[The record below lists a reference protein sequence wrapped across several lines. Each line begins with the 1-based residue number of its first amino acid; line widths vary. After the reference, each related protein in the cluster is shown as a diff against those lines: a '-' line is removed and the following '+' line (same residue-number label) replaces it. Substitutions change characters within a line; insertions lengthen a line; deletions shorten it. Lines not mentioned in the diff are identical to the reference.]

1 MVTSAFSFLNWML
14 CLYFKDVLQGIFF
27 HISAFTYLTLFLIS
41 YLISVGLF
49 FYLVVIFLGGGRGR
63 GGRGRK
69 GGRMVRNLRG
79 QVFIDFV
86 TAFTVELF
94 PLPLCVCVCNTD
106 IWVCKSALVAGA
118 ASLHLVCRQQPGC
131 LKQIGNYMC
140 NQSAPK
146 Q

>member
-1 MVTSAFSFLNWML
+1 MVPSAFSFLNWML

-49 FYLVVIFLGGGRGR
+49 FSLVFFFGGGGRN
-63 GGRGRK
+63 
-69 GGRMVRNLRG
+69 GGRMVRNPRG

-86 TAFTVELF
+86 IAFTVELF